1 MAPAL
6 PENVIIRRYEEKDR
20 DEVCKLFWKGAC
32 VGEDSAMSIGLR
44 NLHLQPISVV
54 FYYLFATGIAIIYF
68 QPAFPTFLPSSL
80 ALLPNTTYTGGA
92 LVFAA
97 VAIVVSLRWRFRK
110 TIWEGCKAAWKE
122 DLCEELGKYYAFE
135 KEVGVNERGLGDE
148 GGVSGFWVAE
158 ATEQVRR
165 GKELFEEKKVLVGC
179 VGLDSRTQQ
188 DKSFSELRR
197 FTVLPVER
205 YKRQGI
211 GKALLH
217 EAVTHARKHK
227 NASIS
232 NKNYSRV
239 GLKKLVAIV
248 STYEPAAWGLLRA
261 NGWKIVG
268 TEATS
273 TFVRKVYDYKM
284 VLEL

>member
-1 MAPAL
+1 MGVLGSVSVYSPS
-6 PENVIIRRYEEKDR
+6 
-20 DEVCKLFWKGAC
+20 C
-32 VGEDSAMSIGLR
+32 
-44 NLHLQPISVV
+44 HLLQITE
-54 FYYLFATGIAIIYF
+54 A
-68 QPAFPTFLPSSL
+68 
-80 ALLPNTTYTGGA
+80 
-92 LVFAA
+92 
-97 VAIVVSLRWRFRK
+97 
-110 TIWEGCKAAWKE
+110 
-122 DLCEELGKYYAFE
+122 
-135 KEVGVNERGLGDE
+135 GV
-148 GGVSGFWVAE
+148 
-158 ATEQVRR
+158 
-165 GKELFEEKKVLVGC
+165 
-179 VGLDSRTQQ
+179 DSRTQQ

-205 YKRQGI
+205 YKRKGI

-217 EAVTHARKHK
+217 EAVAYARRHK

-239 GLKKLVAIV
+239 GLKNLVAIV